1 MTTINGD
8 IDSSNLPIIKSE
20 LHADPIDI
28 NTSISPLASAPISL
42 DTILQKCGDLGRF
55 QLFHYFFINLISVSA
70 AVVGFYYVFAA
81 ADIDHRC
88 RLAENVWPNDNQY
101 HPINKKHEILINLYI
116 PKTADGKKWEE
127 CVRYLNGTI
136 NDTLVTCP
144 NGWAYDRSIFGYTF
158 TEEANL
164 VCGSQ
169 PKKSWI
175 ATLMQCGGFALLFIG
190 SFADK
195 FGRKKT
201 IATVSIILF
210 IICLITQI
218 MIQWIPMSINVK
230 FILLL
235 LNQFASG
242 LTAAAF
248 SLIFILVLELT
259 SSAHTGFAG
268 NFALVLFTIGE
279 GVVTLF
285 AYLAKDWQLLKWINT
300 AFIGLV
306 IPYLYFM
313 PESPLYLYSKRDF
326 FRLEALLRRIATTNK
341 RDEADWYPVYQEL
354 LRNQSFILSNQK
366 ELTFLQKAHQIL
378 AHRSTVIKLLI
389 TALLGFTTLMLY
401 IKISYGLAAMSISP
415 YLGILIGAA
424 VEAGGYVT
432 GSLLISTRLARKGSF
447 ILVTS
452 VTIICVIL
460 IPIISNHSPI
470 ATVFI
475 AQFGKFAI
483 SGSIAVSWIFVPEL
497 FPTAIRSGANGFFIA
512 FSRIGAIVAPII
524 DTSIS
529 DEYLPYTFY
538 ASAGLALIVVLLTL
552 LLPETKYTSMDDEED
567 YEKNRSDA

>member
-8 IDSSNLPIIKSE
+8 IDSLNTPIIKSE
-20 LHADPIDI
+20 LHADSIDI
-28 NTSISPLASAPISL
+28 NTSISLLASAPISL
-42 DTILQKCGDLGRF
+42 DIILQKCGDLGRF
-55 QLFHYFFINLISVSA
+55 QLFHYFFINLISMSA

-81 ADIDHRC
+81 ANIDHRC
-88 RLAENVWPNDNQY
+88 RLPDNVWPNDNQY

-116 PKTADGKKWEE
+116 PKIKDGKKWEE

-136 NDTLVTCP
+136 NDTLVACP
-144 NGWAYDRSIFGYTF
+144 NGWAYDRSVFGYTF
-158 TEEANL
+158 TEEANF

-201 IATVSIILF
+201 ITTVSIILF

-218 MIQWIPMSINVK
+218 MIQWIPMSINIK

-235 LNQFASG
+235 VNQFASG

-300 AFIGLV
+300 AFVGLV

-326 FRLEALLRRIATTNK
+326 FRLEALLRRIATANK

-354 LRNQSFILSNQK
+354 RRNQSFILSNQK

-378 AHRSTVIKLLI
+378 PHRSTVIKLLI

-401 IKISYGLAAMSISP
+401 IKIRYGLAAMSISP

-497 FPTAIRSGANGFFIA
+497 FPTAIRSSANGFFIA

-567 YEKNRSDA
+567 YGKN

>member
-1 MTTINGD
+1 MMTTINGD
-8 IDSSNLPIIKSE
+8 IDSLNTPIIKSE

-28 NTSISPLASAPISL
+28 NTSISLLASAPISL
-42 DTILQKCGDLGRF
+42 DIILQKCGDLGRF
-55 QLFHYFFINLISVSA
+55 QLFHYFFINLISMSA

-81 ADIDHRC
+81 ANIDHR
-88 RLAENVWPNDNQY
+88 Y
-101 HPINKKHEILINLYI
+101 
-116 PKTADGKKWEE
+116 GKKWEE

-136 NDTLVTCP
+136 NDTLVACP
-144 NGWAYDRSIFGYTF
+144 NGWAYDRSVFGYTF
-158 TEEANL
+158 TEEANF

-201 IATVSIILF
+201 ITTVSIILF

-218 MIQWIPMSINVK
+218 MIQWIPMSINIK

-235 LNQFASG
+235 VNQFASG

-300 AFIGLV
+300 AFVGLV

-326 FRLEALLRRIATTNK
+326 FRLEALLRRIATANK

-354 LRNQSFILSNQK
+354 RRNQSFILSNQK

-401 IKISYGLAAMSISP
+401 IKIRYGLAAMSISP

-483 SGSIAVSWIFVPEL
+483 SGSIAVSC
-497 FPTAIRSGANGFFIA
+497 N
-512 FSRIGAIVAPII
+512 
-524 DTSIS
+524 
-529 DEYLPYTFY
+529 
-538 ASAGLALIVVLLTL
+538 
-552 LLPETKYTSMDDEED
+552 
-567 YEKNRSDA
+567 KNRMKIGG

>member
-8 IDSSNLPIIKSE
+8 IDSLNTPIIKSE
-20 LHADPIDI
+20 LHADSIDI
-28 NTSISPLASAPISL
+28 NTSISLLASAPISL
-42 DTILQKCGDLGRF
+42 DIILQKCGDLGRF
-55 QLFHYFFINLISVSA
+55 QLFHYFFINLISMSA

-81 ADIDHRC
+81 ANIDHR
-88 RLAENVWPNDNQY
+88 Y
-101 HPINKKHEILINLYI
+101 
-116 PKTADGKKWEE
+116 GKKWEE

-136 NDTLVTCP
+136 NDTLVACP
-144 NGWAYDRSIFGYTF
+144 NGWAYDRSVFGYTF
-158 TEEANL
+158 TEEANF

-201 IATVSIILF
+201 ITTVSIILF

-218 MIQWIPMSINVK
+218 MIQWIPMSINIK

-235 LNQFASG
+235 VNQFASG

-300 AFIGLV
+300 AFVGL
-306 IPYLYFM
+306 
-313 PESPLYLYSKRDF
+313 
-326 FRLEALLRRIATTNK
+326 
-341 RDEADWYPVYQEL
+341 
-354 LRNQSFILSNQK
+354 
-366 ELTFLQKAHQIL
+366 
-378 AHRSTVIKLLI
+378 LLI

-401 IKISYGLAAMSISP
+401 IKIRYGLAAMSISP

-497 FPTAIRSGANGFFIA
+497 FPTAIRSSANGFFIA

-567 YEKNRSDA
+567 YGKN

>member
-8 IDSSNLPIIKSE
+8 IDSLNTPIIQSE

-28 NTSISPLASAPISL
+28 NTSISLLASAPISL
-42 DTILQKCGDLGRF
+42 DIILQKCGDLGRF
-55 QLFHYFFINLISVSA
+55 QLFHYFFINLISMSA

-81 ADIDHRC
+81 ANIDHRC
-88 RLAENVWPNDNQY
+88 RLPDNVWPNDNQY

-116 PKTADGKKWEE
+116 PKIKDGKKWEE

-136 NDTLVTCP
+136 NDTLVACP
-144 NGWAYDRSIFGYTF
+144 NGWAYDRSVFGYTF
-158 TEEANL
+158 TEEANF

-201 IATVSIILF
+201 ITTVSIILF

-218 MIQWIPMSINVK
+218 MIQWIPMSINIK

-235 LNQFASG
+235 VNQFASG

-300 AFIGLV
+300 AFVGLV

-326 FRLEALLRRIATTNK
+326 FRLEALLRRIATANK

-354 LRNQSFILSNQK
+354 RRNQSFILSNQK

-497 FPTAIRSGANGFFIA
+497 FPTAIRSSANGFFIA

-567 YEKNRSDA
+567 YGKN